1 MTFDVNTFRTLE
13 YPGPNIP
20 DILKLERKCLS
31 LAVLVVVAVF
41 NHVNH
46 LRMQS
51 SIILSLFTLL
61 CNTSAALSLSL
72 SLFFFKI
79 CVYLAVPSLSCSI
92 QDLVP

>member
-13 YPGPNIP
+13 YPGPNSP
-20 DILKLERKCLS
+20 NMLKLERQLLS
-31 LAVLVVVAVF
+31 LAVLVVVAVC

-61 CNTSAALSLSL
+61 CNTSAAL
-72 SLFFFKI
+72 FFFFFFLKDM
-79 CVYLAVPSLSCSI
+79 YLFGCARS
-92 QDLVP
+92 

>member
-1 MTFDVNTFRTLE
+1 MTFDINTFRTLE

-20 DILKLERKCLS
+20 DILKLERKHLS

-61 CNTSAALSLSL
+61 CNTSAAL
-72 SLFFFKI
+72 FFFFFFF
-79 CVYLAVPSLSCSI
+79 
-92 QDLVP
+92 